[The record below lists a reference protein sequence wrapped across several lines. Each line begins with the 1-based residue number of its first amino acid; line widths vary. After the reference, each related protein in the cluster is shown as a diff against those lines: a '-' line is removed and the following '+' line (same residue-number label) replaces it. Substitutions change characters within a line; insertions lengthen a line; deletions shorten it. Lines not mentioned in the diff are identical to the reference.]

1 MLFSFCVSLCLMVL
15 NLSLVSPAQPRSRS
29 SSSALSTQHSAE
41 GMMFAFYLS
50 AFGLPQID
58 PRTQGSTS
66 GLFEEAVLRAMVERY
81 FSAYGNKDLAGVAA
95 LWSEKSPDLTTYKQS
110 LQQQF
115 TNEDLRFGRPVISRV
130 KVEGEKASLRMTI
143 ALTSINLKSQQKS
156 EQRLSRIFEF
166 VKESVEWKVWRYVST
181 TEDLA
186 VALVKANT
194 EAERIGLLA
203 EEKDL
208 MTAEL
213 GRALL
218 TQGTQLYRQ
227 GSYKRA
233 IDIYKLALEIAEQLG
248 DKGVT
253 ANALRGIGIVHRSQ
267 GNYTEALE
275 HYQKSLKISEEI
287 SDKVGIASALHSI
300 AIIYYSQGNYTE
312 ALERYRRSLRI
323 YEEIGDKLGIARSLN
338 NIGLVHKSQGN
349 YTEALEHYQKSVKIT
364 EEIGDKVGIS
374 NALTNIGVIHYSQG
388 NYTEALEQH
397 QKSLKIT
404 EEIGDKAGI
413 SNVLN
418 NIGIAYFSQGN
429 YTQALE
435 QHQKSLKITEEIGY
449 KAGISNALS
458 NIGIVH
464 YSQGN
469 NTEALEKY
477 RKSLKIKEEIGDKAG
492 IAGLL
497 HNIGSVHKLQGN
509 YTRALEQYQKS
520 LKISEEIGDKAGIAR
535 LLHIIGSVYKSQ
547 DNYTQALEQ
556 YQKSLKIS
564 EEIGDRAGIATTLNS
579 IGIVHNS
586 QGHNTEALEQ
596 YRKSMKISEEIGDRI
611 MIARALNNIGIVH
624 ISQGNYTEALEQYR
638 KSMKI
643 SEEIGDKIMI
653 ASALSNIGEAHCLQG
668 DYAQALQFAK
678 RAAELAT
685 QIGSREILWDAHIN
699 AGKAYFAL
707 KQLDQA
713 RVSFDRA
720 IATIEALRSQVAGGE
735 REQQRA
741 FESKISP
748 YHAMVQ
754 LLIAQNNPGEALV
767 YAERAR
773 ARVLLDVLSSGRVSV
788 TKTMTGPEI
797 EQERELKSRLVA
809 LNTQIYREQQRQRA
823 DQDRLNQL
831 DSQLQKARLDLEAF
845 QINLYAAHPELK
857 PQRGEAQII
866 KAEEIAALLP
876 NAGSVLLEYVV
887 TDDHTYLFAITK
899 AAGKTEVEAQVYT
912 LSIKRDELAKQT
924 ESFRQQLAERGLGF
938 RAPARQLYQL
948 LLKPAQAQ
956 IQGKTNLI
964 IMPDDKLWEL
974 PFQALITE
982 GDRYVI
988 ETSAV
993 SYAPSLTVLR
1003 EMKDQHDKL
1012 QGEMANL
1019 ALLALGN
1026 PAIDRE
1032 RIEHATLTMRNGKLA
1047 PLPTAEEEVK
1057 ALGQFYGAARSK
1069 VYIGREAREDRVKT
1083 EGRQARVLHFAT
1095 HGILNNTAPMYSH
1108 LLLAQGDKNEDGL
1121 LEAWELMQLDLKADL
1136 AVLSACETARGR
1148 FGAGEGMIGLSWAM
1162 FVAGVPATLVSQ
1174 WKVESAVTRDLMLN
1188 FHRRLKAPSAAARA
1202 TATRAE
1208 ALRQAAMK
1216 LMKDPLTRHPFYWA
1230 GFVLVGDSR

>member
-1 MLFSFCVSLCLMVL
+1 
-15 NLSLVSPAQPRSRS
+15 
-29 SSSALSTQHSAE
+29 
-41 GMMFAFYLS
+41 MMFAFYLS

-95 LWSEKSPDLTTYKQS
+95 LWSEKSPDLATYKQS

-166 VKESVEWKVWRYVST
+166 VKESVEWKVWRYVSA

-404 EEIGDKAGI
+404 EEIG
-413 SNVLN
+413 
-418 NIGIAYFSQGN
+418 
-429 YTQALE
+429 
-435 QHQKSLKITEEIGY
+435 Y

-586 QGHNTEALEQ
+586 QGHN
-596 YRKSMKISEEIGDRI
+596 
-611 MIARALNNIGIVH
+611 
-624 ISQGNYTEALEQYR
+624 TEALEQYR